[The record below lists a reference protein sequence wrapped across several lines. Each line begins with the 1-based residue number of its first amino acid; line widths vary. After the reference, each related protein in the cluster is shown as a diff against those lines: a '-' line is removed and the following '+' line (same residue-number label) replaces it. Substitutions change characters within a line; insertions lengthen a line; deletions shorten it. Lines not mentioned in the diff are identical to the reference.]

1 MALVIFFV
9 PDPAKSVAEMA
20 RVVRPGGTVAAY
32 AWDMTGGASPLEPID
47 AEMRALNQSTSR
59 APNPGASRIEGLRAL
74 WTGAGLEAIETC
86 VIPVQRSFADFD
98 EFWTIT
104 LPGSGVGQSVAA
116 LSAGDAELVKSRVRA
131 KLPRDA
137 AGRISYGARA
147 NAIKGRVP
155 G

>member
-1 MALVIFFV
+1 VI
-9 PDPAKSVAEMA
+9 A
-20 RVVRPGGTVAAY
+20 
-32 AWDMTGGASPLEPID
+32 
-47 AEMRALNQSTSR
+47 
-59 APNPGASRIEGLRAL
+59 
-74 WTGAGLEAIETC
+74 
-86 VIPVQRSFADFD
+86 VQRSFADFD

-104 LPGSGVGQSVAA
+104 LPGFGVGQSIAA

-131 KLPRDA
+131 KLRGDA